1 MMRSALHLFLTS
13 ALVAANGVAEAA
25 VPPICPP
32 GRFVVQGA
40 PLLGFGTD
48 GSDAVTVSRAD
59 PATATVSTATGCA
72 PIVASKLKATKR
84 GTKVQAQWLTGCGI
98 WTRKIILKTLIDPA
112 TCGTM
117 RGTFKF
123 RDTNG
128 RRIRRGFTAG
138 RSAPG
143 TCEDGGVDTFALIQ
157 SRIFYGRGCNV
168 SSCHGPFAQADLDLS
183 QEAAWLSLV
192 NVPAS
197 NPTAQAAGKLRA
209 LPGDPAA
216 SFLSQKLHGTLAPG
230 EGSQMPLIGPQ
241 LPAEELALIDA
252 WIRGGAPATGRVP
265 DAPCLLPNEYVP
277 TPAPP
282 VPAGGYQIVLD
293 GPVLQPGQEQE
304 GCVWIRLPNTTD
316 FTVGKWE
323 FALNPGTHHFAVFP
337 YDAAGTPPSLNTWRA
352 GDVGC
357 ISGANFGNALS
368 GSPQA
373 PYFTQ
378 VYPPG
383 IARVL
388 PGGSYIGLNAHYRNY
403 WQAPIQIKV
412 WTNLYPVQG
421 TPQHLAQTIIDYQD
435 MFSINV
441 PVNTQK
447 IQPGRWHNTSG
458 QPYQVYS
465 ITGHMHQRGLRFTAR
480 KSDGTVIYENFDFAH
495 PIFRQFV
502 PPLVLNPGD
511 WIDYECL
518 HDNGVTRPVRR
529 DSFGNPTTLVFGVT
543 TEDEMCTL
551 NGEFYTQ

>member
-1 MMRSALHLFLTS
+1 MRVYLDPRDPTLVSRRRHASTSRGGGFMMRSAARLLLTS
-13 ALVAANGVAEAA
+13 ALLATNGVADSA
-25 VPPICPP
+25 VLPAGPR
-32 GRFVVQGA
+32 GRFVARGA
-40 PLLGFGTD
+40 RLLGFGAD
-48 GSDAVTVSRAD
+48 DSDAVTIIGAD
-59 PATATVSTATGCA
+59 PTTATVATATGCA
-72 PIVASKLKATKR
+72 PSVVSKLKATKR
-84 GTKVQAQWLTGCGI
+84 GTKVQAQWPIGCGI
-98 WTRKIILKTLIDPA
+98 WNRKIVLKTLIDPA
-112 TCGTM
+112 TCGIM
-117 RGTFKF
+117 QGTFKF

-143 TCEDGGVDTFALIQ
+143 TCEDGGVDTFPLSQ
-157 SRIFYGRGCNV
+157 RPIFYGRGCNV
-168 SSCHGPFAQADLDLS
+168 SSCHGPFAQANLDLS

-216 SFLSQKLHGTLAPG
+216 SFLPQKLHGTLAPG

-252 WIRGGAPATGRVP
+252 WIRGGAGATGRVP
-265 DAPCLLPNEYVP
+265 GAPRLLPNEYVP

-388 PGGSYIGLNAHYRNY
+388 PGGSSMVLNAHSRNY
-403 WQAPIQIKV
+403 
-412 WTNLYPVQG
+412 
-421 TPQHLAQTIIDYQD
+421 
-435 MFSINV
+435 
-441 PVNTQK
+441 
-447 IQPGRWHNTSG
+447 
-458 QPYQVYS
+458 
-465 ITGHMHQRGLRFTAR
+465 
-480 KSDGTVIYENFDFAH
+480 
-495 PIFRQFV
+495 
-502 PPLVLNPGD
+502 
-511 WIDYECL
+511 C
-518 HDNGVTRPVRR
+518 
-529 DSFGNPTTLVFGVT
+529 
-543 TEDEMCTL
+543 
-551 NGEFYTQ
+551 